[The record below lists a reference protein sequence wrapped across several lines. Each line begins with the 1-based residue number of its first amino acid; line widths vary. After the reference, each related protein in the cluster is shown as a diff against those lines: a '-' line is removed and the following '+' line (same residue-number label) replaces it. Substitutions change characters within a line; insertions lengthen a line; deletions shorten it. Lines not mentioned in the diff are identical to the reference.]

1 MKAAVSRLEFA
12 PAQSD
17 MKVDLDA
24 ATLEFTA
31 RPGTR
36 IDREK
41 LEKAIEDAGYRVEDM
56 EITPE
61 GGGGSK

>member
-1 MKAAVSRLEFA
+1 MKAAVSRLDFV
-12 PAQSD
+12 PPQSEL
-17 MKVDLDA
+17 KVDLDQ

-36 IDREK
+36 IDRERLK
-41 LEKAIEDAGYRVEDM
+41 KAIEDAGYGVKEM

-61 GGGGSK
+61 GGGESK